1 MTKPSALL
9 RWTLAV
15 AALGAGSA
23 GLLAQSIPVDVELGY
38 RFVDV
43 SGNDQMYRTQI
54 NDRPGLLLR
63 SLDFTG
69 PELLGGGTLLDTLH
83 VDASD
88 VGAGPA
94 GRLRFVAGQNEIFQL
109 RFSWRETD
117 LYSALPAFANPFL
130 DQGIIPGQ
138 QTWNRIRNIYDAE
151 LELLPGK
158 IVSPLLGYT
167 RNTYDGPGTT
177 TYHFGE
183 NEFLL
188 NQQVHSVDQLYRVGL
203 GFNYKGI
210 RAGFTQGWRMY
221 DWTSVAALAPGAGNG
236 NVTTPILGQPVT
248 ADAIIGTQSNKINTP
263 VTNAWITGTLFGRVK
278 LIGTYIK
285 ADGSNETNYVEADAG
300 KFLSFEI
307 ARFFSGLGETVDSRA
322 RTDYWR
328 ASARAEV
335 NITSNVDLSGGWA
348 ENSRVLDGQALIS
361 QLFLNTVT
369 YAGQSTGDLLREV
382 NARTVVDDMSR
393 VYDAG
398 ITARVLGPF
407 SVNAGWS
414 QTQQTVTATP
424 DAAEI
429 IVPGGQGGR
438 FERRV
443 NTWGGGATFALCG
456 VTLTGDYHHDD
467 ADAPIFRTDY
477 TQRDRYGFRGTWTY
491 KDFLK
496 VGGFFR
502 ETHASDDIVEI
513 GYDTRIR
520 EFEGNVE
527 VTLLKN
533 MLTLRATGGEFLT
546 NRQILIRVPQDFT
559 IVPTVDQEF
568 GHNWEGGAHF
578 VWKDLSLDA
587 AYLWMNNNG
596 SIPFTVG
603 RVRVLAEYFF
613 TKNLGADFE
622 WLQDKYTER
631 IAFDQA
637 GPLADYNGNRY
648 FVGIHWRP

>member
-1 MTKPSALL
+1 MRDARRLL
-9 RWTLAV
+9 LPALAV
-15 AALGAGSA
+15 AATLCAAPLRSQA
-23 GLLAQSIPVDVELGY
+23 IPVDVEIGY

-54 NDRPGLLLR
+54 NDRPGVLLR

-69 PELLGGGTLLDTLH
+69 PELLGNGLLDTLH
-83 VDASD
+83 VDGSD
-88 VGAGPA
+88 IGAGPA
-94 GRLRFVAGQNEIFQL
+94 GQFRFLAGQNEVFRL
-109 RFSWRETD
+109 SFTWRETD

-130 DQGIIPGQ
+130 DDGIVPGQ
-138 QTWNRIRNIYDAE
+138 QTWNRTRNIYDAE

-158 IVSPLLGYT
+158 AITPLLGYT
-167 RNTYDGPGTT
+167 RNVYDGPGTT
-177 TYHFGE
+177 TYHLGQ

-188 NQQVHSVDQLYRVGL
+188 NQQVHSVDQLYRVGV
-203 GFNYKGI
+203 GFNYAGF
-210 RAGFTQGWRMY
+210 RAGFTQGWREY
-221 DWTSVAALAPGAGNG
+221 DWKSVAVLAPGAGGG
-236 NVTTPILGQPVT
+236 NVTTPVLGQPIT
-248 ADAIIGTQSNKINTP
+248 ADAIVGTQNNKINTP
-263 VTNAWITGTLFGRVK
+263 VTNAWINGTLFGRLK
-278 LIGTYIK
+278 LIGTYVK

-307 ARFFSGLGETVDSRA
+307 ARFFSGLGETVDSRS

-335 NITSNVDLSGGWA
+335 NILQNLDIAGGWV
-348 ENSRVLDGQALIS
+348 ENHRALDGQALIS
-361 QLFLNTVT
+361 TLFLDTVT
-369 YAGQSTGDLLREV
+369 YAGQSAGDLLREI
-382 NARTVVDDMSR
+382 NARTAIDDMTR
-393 VYDAG
+393 TYD
-398 ITARVLGPF
+398 TSVSARAFGPF

-414 QTQQTVTATP
+414 QTQQSVTATP

-429 IVPGGQGGR
+429 VIPGGQGGR
-438 FERRV
+438 YDRRV
-443 NTWGGGATFALCG
+443 DTWGGGATFAQSG
-456 VTLTGDYHHDD
+456 IMLTADYHHDE
-467 ADAPIFRTDY
+467 ADQPIFRTDFIH
-477 TQRDRYGFRGTWTY
+477 RDRYGFRGTWTF

-502 ETHASDDIVEI
+502 ETHADDDIVQI
-513 GYDTRIR
+513 GYSTRIR
-520 EFEGNVE
+520 EFEGDVE

-533 MLTLRATGGEFLT
+533 MLTLHGSGGEFLT
-546 NRQILIRVPQDFT
+546 NRRILIRLPQDFS
-559 IVPTVDQEF
+559 IVPTEQQEF

-578 VWKDLSLDA
+578 IWKDLTLDA

-613 TKNLGADFE
+613 TKHLGADFE

-631 IAFDQA
+631 VAIDQA

-648 FVGIHWRP
+648 FVGVHWRP